1 MSGFGGDG
9 TGDFSDGGARKAVLI
24 VDDEPDIVFALST
37 ILEDAGYQTTSRDRA
52 EHLAQDLRQD
62 DELPDLILLDML
74 LSGQRGS
81 EIARDLKQ
89 HPETHDIP
97 ILMLSAH
104 PDGEREARDAGA
116 DGFIAKPFDVDDLL
130 AKVARYL

>member
-1 MSGFGGDG
+1 MSGVSGVQK
-9 TGDFSDGGARKAVLI
+9 TVLI

-37 ILEDAGYQTTSRDRA
+37 ILEDAGYRTVTRERA
-52 EHLAQDLRQD
+52 EHLAQQLPQD
-62 DELPDLILLDML
+62 DQLPDLILLDML

-89 HPETHDIP
+89 HPATRDIP

-104 PDGEREARDAGA
+104 PDGEREARAAGA

-130 AKVARYL
+130 GKVARYL